1 MMASFNK
8 ALPPKIYTSFRPHQ
22 TKDFEKD
29 WNAMD
34 SHVANSCVLLATLVL
49 IKKGPATALMF
60 AKSVLQV
67 TQAEPKI

>member
-1 MMASFNK
+1 MASFNK
-8 ALPPKIYTSFRPHQ
+8 ALPPKIYTGFQPHQ